1 MKNKF
6 IFTMIFVV
14 LLTSIFIDNIV
25 YAENSGLSQIIS
37 GGDEFM
43 EKGSKSSGIVFD
55 KEKMK
60 NTSNTIANI
69 LIAIGTV
76 IAVIVSSILGI
87 KFMIGSVE
95 EKAQIKEALVPFIIG
110 CIVIFGAFT
119 IWKIFVN
126 IGNGIVTG

>member
-1 MKNKF
+1 MKNKI
-6 IFTMIFVV
+6 IFTIILMV
-14 LLTSIFIDNIV
+14 LLTNIFINNTV
-25 YAENSGLSQIIS
+25 YATESSIYEIFTKS
-37 GGDEFM
+37 EEFM
-43 EKGSKSSGIVFD
+43 KKGTEDSGIDFD
-55 KEKMK
+55 YVKIK

-95 EKAQIKEALVPFIIG
+95 EKAQIKEALVPFVIG

-126 IGNGIVTG
+126 IGNSIVTG

>member
-43 EKGSKSSGIVFD
+43 EKGSKNSEIIFD

-95 EKAQIKEALVPFIIG
+95 EKAQIKEALVPFVIG

>member
-43 EKGSKSSGIVFD
+43 EKGSTSSGIIFD

>member
-95 EKAQIKEALVPFIIG
+95 EKAQIKEALVPFVIG